1 MPRDE
6 LNLFSYEILGLIG
19 SKGAGPHDLRRMVE
33 QSRLLAWAG
42 ESRYYTEPKRLAKL
56 GYLEASKEAGATTE
70 RTVYRLTDKGLQALA
85 DWARTPALVTP
96 VRSEVLVRLL
106 IGDLVPDGATREGLA
121 GLRDDI
127 DDLRRRIEQA
137 EKSAAGL
144 PHRRAY
150 LLLVQRFLRGYLDLH
165 AELLKEVET
174 QRKSR

>member
-56 GYLEASKEAGATTE
+56 GYLEASTEAGATTE
-70 RTVYRLTDKGLQALA
+70 RTVYRLTDKGLRALA
-85 DWARTPALVTP
+85 DWDGTPAHVTP
-96 VRSEVLVRLL
+96 VRSEMLVRLL
-106 IGDLVPDGATREGLA
+106 IADLVPTSATREGLA

-137 EKSAAGL
+137 EESAARL

-150 LLLVQRFLRGYLDLH
+150 LLLVQRFLSRFLDLH
-165 AELLKEVET
+165 LELLNELEK
-174 QRKSR
+174 QRK